1 MPSYSYT
8 AINDAGIK
16 KKGILSADSEREARK
31 LVKDLKLTPL
41 KISES
46 KNLDKTLRIKNKDI
60 VLMTRQL
67 ATLLE
72 ASTPIVDSID
82 ITARQTKNKNLIQI
96 LYNLKEDL
104 VQGKRLGNSM
114 KKFPGIFSDT
124 YVSMVSAGDSSGNLE
139 TVFSKLADYLEES
152 ASIKQ
157 KVISALTYP
166 IVLIG
171 FSIVVI
177 ISLLAFVLPQVVGQF
192 IKAGAELPFITKFL
206 IGISNNIIPILIILA
221 VLCAVIFY
229 SYKKYVHKI
238 ENKISFDRRVL
249 NIPLLGNFILN
260 SELERFSSTME
271 LLLASGTNLDV
282 ELDEWSK
289 IFDNKFLSRIIF
301 NAKNDVVEGKDF
313 IVSLKNEEVL
323 PDIFIQLISSGYRSG
338 NLAKMFNKVSHFMKS
353 EIENK
358 RAVFLSLL
366 EPVVIILMGG
376 FIMLIVLAILIPIM
390 QMNTLAIWRIKKK
403 DLLLSN

>member
-124 YVSMVSAGDSSGNLE
+124 YVSMVSAGDSSGNLD

-152 ASIKQ
+152 ASIRQ

-166 IVLIG
+166 LILIG
-171 FSIVVI
+171 FSFIVV
-177 ISLLAFVLPQVVGQF
+177 ISLLAFVLPQVIDQF

-206 IGISNNIIPILIILA
+206 IGISNNIIPILL
-221 VLCAVIFY
+221 VVTFLSVGFY
-229 SYKKYVHKI
+229 YVYKKYTKKEKNKLLVDKKI
-238 ENKISFDRRVL
+238 L
-249 NIPLLGNFILN
+249 AIPFLGNFILN

-271 LLLASGTNLDV
+271 LLLASGTNLDIAL
-282 ELDEWSK
+282 EECSK
-289 IFDNKFLSRIIF
+289 IFNNQYLSNIIM

-313 IVSLKNEEVL
+313 IITMKQNEIF
-323 PDIFIQLISSGYRSG
+323 PDIFIQLIASGYRSG
-338 NLAKMFNKVSHFMKS
+338 NLEKMFNKVSNFMKS

-358 RAVFLSLL
+358 RSVFLSLL
-366 EPVVIILMGG
+366 EPIVIIFMGG
-376 FIMLIVLAILIPIM
+376 FIMMIVLAILIPIM
-390 QMNTLAIWRIKKK
+390 QMNTLAI
-403 DLLLSN
+403 

>member
-1 MPSYSYT
+1 MPAYSYT
-8 AINDAGIK
+8 AINQDGAK
-16 KKGILSADSEREARK
+16 KKGILSAESEREARK

-41 KISES
+41 KVSES
-46 KNLDKTLRIKNKDI
+46 KDLGKTLKIKDKDI
-60 VLMTRQL
+60 VIMTRQL

-72 ASTPIVDSID
+72 ASTPIVEALN
-82 ITARQTKNKNLIQI
+82 ITAKQLKNKNLIYI
-96 LYNLKEDL
+96 LYNLKEEI
-104 VQGKRLGNSM
+104 VQGKRLGSSM
-114 KKFPGIFSDT
+114 KKFPGVFSDT
-124 YVSMVSAGDSSGNLE
+124 YISMVTAGDSSGNLDI
-139 TVFSKLADYLEES
+139 VFTKLADYLEES

-166 IVLIG
+166 IVLIS

-192 IKAGAELPFITKFL
+192 IKAGAELPFLTKFL
-206 IGISNNIIPILIILA
+206 IGISNNIIPILIIFA

-229 SYKKYVHKI
+229 SYKNYVRKI

-271 LLLASGTNLDV
+271 LLLTSGTNLDV
-282 ELDEWSK
+282 ALDECSK
-289 IFDNKFLSRIIF
+289 IFDNKFLSKIVVD
-301 NAKNDVVEGKDF
+301 AKNDVVEGKDF
-313 IVSLKNEEVL
+313 IVSLKNEGIL

-358 RAVFLSLL
+358 RAIFLSLL

-390 QMNTLAIWRIKKK
+390 QMNTLAI
-403 DLLLSN
+403 

>member
-1 MPSYSYT
+1 MPAYSYT
-8 AINDAGIK
+8 AINQDGAK
-16 KKGILSADSEREARK
+16 KKGILSAESEREARK

-41 KISES
+41 KVSES
-46 KNLDKTLRIKNKDI
+46 KDLGKTLKIKDKDI
-60 VLMTRQL
+60 VIMTRQL

-72 ASTPIVDSID
+72 ASTPIVEALN
-82 ITARQTKNKNLIQI
+82 ITAKQLKNKNLIYI
-96 LYNLKEDL
+96 LYNLKEDI
-104 VQGKRLGNSM
+104 VQGKRLGSSM
-114 KKFPGIFSDT
+114 KKFPGVFSDT
-124 YVSMVSAGDSSGNLE
+124 YISMVTAGDSSGNLDI
-139 TVFSKLADYLEES
+139 VFTKLADYLEES

-192 IKAGAELPFITKFL
+192 IKAGAELPFLTNFL
-206 IGISNNIIPILIILA
+206 IGISNNIIPILIIFA

-229 SYKKYVHKI
+229 SYKNYVRKI

-282 ELDEWSK
+282 ALDECSK
-289 IFDNKFLSRIIF
+289 IFDNKFLSKIVVD
-301 NAKNDVVEGKDF
+301 AKNDVVEGKDF
-313 IVSLKNEEVL
+313 IVSLKNEGIL

-358 RAVFLSLL
+358 RAIFLSLL

-390 QMNTLAIWRIKKK
+390 QMNTLAI
-403 DLLLSN
+403 

>member
-1 MPSYSYT
+1 MPAYSYT
-8 AINDAGIK
+8 AINQDGAK
-16 KKGILSADSEREARK
+16 KKGILSAESEREARK

-41 KISES
+41 KVSES
-46 KNLDKTLRIKNKDI
+46 KDLGKTLKIKDKDI
-60 VLMTRQL
+60 VIMTRQL

-72 ASTPIVDSID
+72 ASTPIVEALN
-82 ITARQTKNKNLIQI
+82 ITANQLQNKNLVYI
-96 LYNLKEDL
+96 LYSLKEDI
-104 VQGKRLGNSM
+104 VQGKRLGSSM
-114 KKFPGIFSDT
+114 KKFPGVFSDT
-124 YVSMVSAGDSSGNLE
+124 YISMVTAGDSSGNLDI
-139 TVFSKLADYLEES
+139 VFNKLADYLEES

-166 IVLIG
+166 LILIG

-206 IGISNNIIPILIILA
+206 IGISNNITPILIVI
-221 VLCAVIFY
+221 VISIGIIFY
-229 SYKKYVHKI
+229 FYKNYVSKI
-238 ENKISFDRRVL
+238 ENKIIFDRKLL
-249 NIPLLGNFILN
+249 NTPLLGNFILN

-282 ELDEWSK
+282 ALEECSK
-289 IFDNKFLSRIIF
+289 IFNNKFLSKIIL

-313 IVSLKNEEVL
+313 IVSLKNEGVF
-323 PDIFIQLISSGYRSG
+323 PDIFIQLVSSGYRSG
-338 NLAKMFNKVSHFMKS
+338 NLVKMFNKVSHFLKS

-358 RAVFLSLL
+358 RAIFLSLL
-366 EPVVIILMGG
+366 EPIVIIFMGG

-390 QMNTLAIWRIKKK
+390 QMNTLAI
-403 DLLLSN
+403 

>member
-1 MPSYSYT
+1 MGKT
-8 AINDAGIK
+8 
-16 KKGILSADSEREARK
+16 
-31 LVKDLKLTPL
+31 L
-41 KISES
+41 KI
-46 KNLDKTLRIKNKDI
+46 KDKDI
-60 VLMTRQL
+60 VIMTRQL

-72 ASTPIVDSID
+72 ASTPIVEALN
-82 ITARQTKNKNLIQI
+82 ITAKQLKNKNLIYI
-96 LYNLKEDL
+96 LYNLKEEI
-104 VQGKRLGNSM
+104 VQGKRLGSSM
-114 KKFPGIFSDT
+114 KKFPGVFSDT
-124 YVSMVSAGDSSGNLE
+124 YISMVTAGDSSGNLDI
-139 TVFSKLADYLEES
+139 VFTKLADYLEES

-206 IGISNNIIPILIILA
+206 IGISNNIIPILIIFA

-229 SYKKYVHKI
+229 SYKNYVRKI

-282 ELDEWSK
+282 ALDECSK
-289 IFDNKFLSRIIF
+289 IFDNKFLSKIVVD
-301 NAKNDVVEGKDF
+301 AKNDVVEGKDF
-313 IVSLKNEEVL
+313 IVSLKNEGIL

-358 RAVFLSLL
+358 RAIFLSLL

-390 QMNTLAIWRIKKK
+390 QMNTLAI
-403 DLLLSN
+403 

>member
-1 MPSYSYT
+1 MPAYSYT
-8 AINDAGIK
+8 AINQDGTK
-16 KKGILSADSEREARK
+16 KKGILSAESEREARK
-31 LVKDLKLTPL
+31 LVKELKLTPL
-41 KISES
+41 KVSES
-46 KNLDKTLRIKNKDI
+46 KDLGKTLKIKDKDI
-60 VLMTRQL
+60 VIMTRQL

-72 ASTPIVDSID
+72 ASTPIVEALN
-82 ITARQTKNKNLIQI
+82 ITAKQLKNRNLIYI
-96 LYNLKEDL
+96 LYNLKEEII
-104 VQGKRLGNSM
+104 QGKRLGSSM
-114 KKFPGIFSDT
+114 KKFPGVFSDT
-124 YVSMVSAGDSSGNLE
+124 YISMVTAGDSSGNLDI
-139 TVFSKLADYLEES
+139 VFSKLADYLEEG

-206 IGISNNIIPILIILA
+206 IGISNNIIPILIIFA
-221 VLCAVIFY
+221 VLCVIIFY
-229 SYKKYVHKI
+229 SYKNYVRKI
-238 ENKISFDRRVL
+238 ENKISFDQRVL

-282 ELDEWSK
+282 ALDECSK
-289 IFDNKFLSRIIF
+289 IFDNKFLSKIVVD
-301 NAKNDVVEGKDF
+301 AKNDVVEGKDF
-313 IVSLKNEEVL
+313 IVSLKNEEIF

-338 NLAKMFNKVSHFMKS
+338 NLVKMFNKVSHFMKS

-358 RAVFLSLL
+358 RAIFLSLL

-376 FIMLIVLAILIPIM
+376 FIMLIVLAILMPIM
-390 QMNTLAIWRIKKK
+390 QMNTLVI
-403 DLLLSN
+403 

>member
-1 MPSYSYT
+1 MPAYSYT
-8 AINDAGIK
+8 AINQDGTK
-16 KKGILSADSEREARK
+16 KKGILSAESEREARK
-31 LVKDLKLTPL
+31 LVKELKLTPL
-41 KISES
+41 KVSES
-46 KNLDKTLRIKNKDI
+46 KDLGKTLKIKDKDI
-60 VLMTRQL
+60 VIMTRQL

-72 ASTPIVDSID
+72 ASTPIVEALN
-82 ITARQTKNKNLIQI
+82 ITAKQLKNRNLIYI
-96 LYNLKEDL
+96 LYNLKEEII
-104 VQGKRLGNSM
+104 QGKRLGSSM
-114 KKFPGIFSDT
+114 KKFPGVFSDT
-124 YVSMVSAGDSSGNLE
+124 YISMVTAGDSSGNLDI
-139 TVFSKLADYLEES
+139 VFSKLADYLEES

-206 IGISNNIIPILIILA
+206 IGISNNIIPILIIFA
-221 VLCAVIFY
+221 VLCVIIFY
-229 SYKKYVHKI
+229 SYKNYVRKI
-238 ENKISFDRRVL
+238 ENKISFDQRVL

-282 ELDEWSK
+282 ALDECSK
-289 IFDNKFLSRIIF
+289 IFDNKFLSKIVVD
-301 NAKNDVVEGKDF
+301 AKNDVVEGKDF
-313 IVSLKNEEVL
+313 IVSLKNEGIF

-338 NLAKMFNKVSHFMKS
+338 NLVKMFNKVSHFMKS

-358 RAVFLSLL
+358 RAIFLSLL

-376 FIMLIVLAILIPIM
+376 FIMLIVLAILMPIM
-390 QMNTLAIWRIKKK
+390 QMNTLVI
-403 DLLLSN
+403 

>member
-8 AINDAGIK
+8 AINDAGVK

-41 KISES
+41 KISKS

-82 ITARQTKNKNLIQI
+82 ITARQTKNKNLIHI

-104 VQGKRLGNSM
+104 IQGKRLGNSM
-114 KKFPGIFSDT
+114 KKYPGIFSDT
-124 YVSMVSAGDSSGNLE
+124 YVSMVSAGDSSGNLD

-166 IVLIG
+166 LILIG

-177 ISLLAFVLPQVVGQF
+177 ISLLAFVLPQVIDQF

-206 IGISNNIIPILIILA
+206 IGISNNIIPILL
-221 VLCAVIFY
+221 VITFLSGASY
-229 SYKKYVHKI
+229 YIYKKYTKDKKNKLLVDKKI
-238 ENKISFDRRVL
+238 L
-249 NIPLLGNFILN
+249 AIPFLGNFILN

-271 LLLASGTNLDV
+271 LLLATGTNLDIAL
-282 ELDEWSK
+282 EECSK
-289 IFDNKFLSRIIF
+289 IFNNQYLSKIVM
-301 NAKNDVVEGKDF
+301 NAKDDVVEGKDF
-313 IVSLKNEEVL
+313 IIAMKHDEIF

-338 NLAKMFNKVSHFMKS
+338 NLEKMFNKVSNFMKS

-358 RAVFLSLL
+358 RSVFLSLL
-366 EPVVIILMGG
+366 EPIVIIFMGG
-376 FIMLIVLAILIPIM
+376 FIMMIVLAILIPIM
-390 QMNTLAIWRIKKK
+390 QMNTLSI
-403 DLLLSN
+403 

>member
-1 MPSYSYT
+1 MPAYSYT
-8 AINDAGIK
+8 AINQDGTK
-16 KKGILSADSEREARK
+16 KKGILSAESEREARK

-41 KISES
+41 KVSES
-46 KNLDKTLRIKNKDI
+46 KDLGKTLKIKDKDI
-60 VLMTRQL
+60 VIMTRQL

-72 ASTPIVDSID
+72 ASTPIVEALN
-82 ITARQTKNKNLIQI
+82 ITAKQLKNKNLIYI
-96 LYNLKEDL
+96 LYNLKEEII
-104 VQGKRLGNSM
+104 QGKRLGSSM
-114 KKFPGIFSDT
+114 KKFPGVFSDT
-124 YVSMVSAGDSSGNLE
+124 YISMVTAGDSSGNLDI
-139 TVFSKLADYLEES
+139 VFSKLADYLEEG

-206 IGISNNIIPILIILA
+206 IGISNNIIPILIIFT
-221 VLCAVIFY
+221 VLCAIIFY
-229 SYKKYVHKI
+229 SYKNYVRKI
-238 ENKISFDRRVL
+238 ENKISFDQRVL

-282 ELDEWSK
+282 ALDECSK
-289 IFDNKFLSRIIF
+289 IFDNKFLSKIVVD
-301 NAKNDVVEGKDF
+301 AKNDVVEGKDF
-313 IVSLKNEEVL
+313 IVSLKNEGIF

-358 RAVFLSLL
+358 RAIFLSLL

-390 QMNTLAIWRIKKK
+390 QMNTLVI
-403 DLLLSN
+403 

>member
-82 ITARQTKNKNLIQI
+82 VTARQTKNKNLIQI

-124 YVSMVSAGDSSGNLE
+124 YVSMVSAGDSSGNLD

-152 ASIKQ
+152 ASIRQ

-166 IVLIG
+166 LILIG
-171 FSIVVI
+171 FSFIVV
-177 ISLLAFVLPQVVGQF
+177 ISLLAFVLPQVIDQF

-206 IGISNNIIPILIILA
+206 IGISNNIIPILL
-221 VLCAVIFY
+221 VITFLSVGFY
-229 SYKKYVHKI
+229 YVYKKYTKKEKNKLLVDKKI
-238 ENKISFDRRVL
+238 L
-249 NIPLLGNFILN
+249 AIPFLGNFILN

-271 LLLASGTNLDV
+271 LLLASGTNLDIAL
-282 ELDEWSK
+282 EECSK
-289 IFDNKFLSRIIF
+289 IFNNQYLSNIIM
-301 NAKNDVVEGKDF
+301 NARNDVVEGKDF
-313 IVSLKNEEVL
+313 IITMKQNEIF
-323 PDIFIQLISSGYRSG
+323 PDIFIQLIASGYRSG
-338 NLAKMFNKVSHFMKS
+338 NLEKMFNKVSNFMKS
-353 EIENK
+353 EIETK
-358 RAVFLSLL
+358 RSVFLSLL
-366 EPVVIILMGG
+366 EPIVIIFMGG
-376 FIMLIVLAILIPIM
+376 FIMMIVLAILIPIM
-390 QMNTLAIWRIKKK
+390 QMNTLAI
-403 DLLLSN
+403 

>member
-1 MPSYSYT
+1 MPAYSYT
-8 AINDAGIK
+8 AINQDGTK
-16 KKGILSADSEREARK
+16 KKGILSAESEREARK

-41 KISES
+41 KVYES
-46 KNLDKTLRIKNKDI
+46 KDLGKTLKIKDKDI
-60 VLMTRQL
+60 VIMTRQL

-72 ASTPIVDSID
+72 ASTPIVEALN
-82 ITARQTKNKNLIQI
+82 ITANQLQNKNLVYI
-96 LYNLKEDL
+96 LYNLKEDI
-104 VQGKRLGNSM
+104 VQGKRLGSSM
-114 KKFPGIFSDT
+114 KKFPGVFSDT
-124 YVSMVSAGDSSGNLE
+124 YISMVSAGDSSGNLDI
-139 TVFSKLADYLEES
+139 VFTKLADYLEES

-166 IVLIG
+166 LILIG
-171 FSIVVI
+171 FSIIVI

-206 IGISNNIIPILIILA
+206 IGISNNIVPILI
-221 VLCAVIFY
+221 VLVLFISIIFY
-229 SYKKYVHKI
+229 FYKNYVSKI
-238 ENKISFDRRVL
+238 ENRIKFDRNIL
-249 NIPLLGNFILN
+249 NIPLLGNFVLN

-282 ELDEWSK
+282 ALEECSK
-289 IFDNKFLSRIIF
+289 IFDNKYLSNIVL

-313 IVSLKNEEVL
+313 IVSLKNEGVF

-366 EPVVIILMGG
+366 EPIVIILMGG

-390 QMNTLAIWRIKKK
+390 QMNTLAI
-403 DLLLSN
+403 

>member
-124 YVSMVSAGDSSGNLE
+124 YVSMVSAGDSSGNLD

-152 ASIKQ
+152 ASIRQ

-166 IVLIG
+166 LILIG
-171 FSIVVI
+171 FSFIVV
-177 ISLLAFVLPQVVGQF
+177 ISLLAFVLPQVIDQF

-206 IGISNNIIPILIILA
+206 IGISNNIIPILLVITFLSVGFYYVYKIYTKKEKNKLLVDKKILA
-221 VLCAVIFY
+221 
-229 SYKKYVHKI
+229 
-238 ENKISFDRRVL
+238 
-249 NIPLLGNFILN
+249 IPFLGNFILN

-271 LLLASGTNLDV
+271 LLLASGTNLDIAL
-282 ELDEWSK
+282 EECSK
-289 IFDNKFLSRIIF
+289 IFNNQYLSNIIM
-301 NAKNDVVEGKDF
+301 NARNDVVEGKDF
-313 IVSLKNEEVL
+313 IITMKQNEIF
-323 PDIFIQLISSGYRSG
+323 PDIFIQLIASGYRSG
-338 NLAKMFNKVSHFMKS
+338 NLEKMFNKVSNFMKS

-358 RAVFLSLL
+358 RSVFLSLL
-366 EPVVIILMGG
+366 EPIVIIFMGG
-376 FIMLIVLAILIPIM
+376 FIMMIVLAILIPIM
-390 QMNTLAIWRIKKK
+390 QMNTLAI
-403 DLLLSN
+403 